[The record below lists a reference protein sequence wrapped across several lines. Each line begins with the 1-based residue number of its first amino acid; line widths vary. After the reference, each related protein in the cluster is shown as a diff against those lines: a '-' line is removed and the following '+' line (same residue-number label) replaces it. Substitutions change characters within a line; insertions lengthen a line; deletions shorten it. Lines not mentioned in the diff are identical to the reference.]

1 MVRFAVIE
9 DTVADAAH
17 ALSLIRRY
25 AEEKGVEAET
35 KHFSSAL
42 KFLDA
47 KEKFDVILLDIMM
60 PGVNGMEMAEEL
72 RTFDSHTA
80 IIFITTM
87 AQYAIAGYGVEA
99 CDFLLKPVAY
109 ERFSRA
115 MDKAMQIVRRKTAP
129 VITIRT
135 HTKLISLELESVS
148 YIEVIG
154 HSIRFHTK
162 DGEVETKGTLK
173 DLLEKLEDYGFSR
186 ANNYALV
193 NLSFVRSIDNDTVL
207 LKNGEIELSRRRKSA
222 FIEDYLKYTGDLL
235 YD

>member
-9 DTVADAAH
+9 DTEADARLV
-17 ALSLIRRY
+17 LSLVRRY
-25 AEEKGVEAET
+25 TEEKGIEAET
-35 KHFSSAL
+35 KRFPSAL
-42 KFLDA
+42 KFLDS
-47 KEKFDVILLDIMM
+47 KEKFDIILLDIMM

-80 IIFITTM
+80 IIFVTTM
-87 AQYAIAGYGVEA
+87 EQYAIAGYGVEA

-109 ERFSRA
+109 ERLSCA

-135 HTKLISLELESVS
+135 HAKLISLELESVS
-148 YIEVIG
+148 YVEVIG
-154 HSIRFHTK
+154 HTIRFHTRQ
-162 DGEVETKGTLK
+162 GEVETKGTLK
-173 DLLEKLEDYGFSR
+173 ELIEKLEDYGFSR

-193 NLSFVRSIDNDTVL
+193 NLAYVRSIDSDTVL
-207 LKNGEIELSRRRKSA
+207 LKDAELELSRRRKSS
-222 FIEDYLKYTGDLL
+222 FIEDYLKYTGDLR